1 MRLERLT
8 RTRRSGVREGGLW
21 AVVAAISIACPIAG
35 CSAQAA
41 FPDGIEFR
49 EMRSGGRLYQVVRV
63 DLNRAEVRMF
73 WKDDAGRP
81 FGSLRALDRWL
92 QGRGERLLAATN
104 AGIFYRSREPAGL
117 HVERGA
123 PPLRPLNTSPT
134 PPPGEGRGN
143 FFAQPNGVFY
153 IAKSGTANIVET
165 SAAAAVLPWMREATQ
180 SGPLL
185 LRRGTPHSLRGDT
198 SVSRNAV
205 AVCSPREVALVFAP
219 RGASIR
225 ELALFIRDQL
235 HCPDALYLDGS
246 ISGLWVP
253 SAGVRSDGEYVGILG
268 VTPHLRRRP
277 ALSP

>member
-1 MRLERLT
+1 VKAASPLARLT
-8 RTRRSGVREGGLW
+8 RL
-21 AVVAAISIACPIAG
+21 ACAAAAALLPHSG
-35 CSAQAA
+35 CSAQGTHGG
-41 FPDGIEFR
+41 DGIEYR
-49 EMRSGGRLYQVVRV
+49 EMRSRGRLFQVVRV
-63 DLNRAEVRMF
+63 DLVHAEVRLY

-104 AGIFYRSREPAGL
+104 AGIFYRTRMPAGL

-123 PPLRPLNTSPT
+123 PPLRPLNTSPD

-153 IAKSGTANIVET
+153 IDRSGTAHVDET
-165 SAAAAVLPWMREATQ
+165 SAAAGALPRMLEATQ

-185 LRRGTPHSLRGDT
+185 LHHGVPHPLRGD
-198 SVSRNAV
+198 SSISRNAI
-205 AVCSPREVALVFAP
+205 AVCSEREVALVFAP

-225 ELALFIRDQL
+225 ELALFIRDEL

-246 ISGLWVP
+246 ISGLLVP
-253 SAGVRSDGEYVGILG
+253 SAGVRSDGEYVGIIG
-268 VTPHLRRRP
+268 VTPRRRP
-277 ALSP
+277 

>member
-1 MRLERLT
+1 VRSVLLT
-8 RTRRSGVREGGLW
+8 F
-21 AVVAAISIACPIAG
+21 AVAAG
-35 CSAQAA
+35 CTAQRTAD
-41 FPDGIEFR
+41 DGIEYR

-63 DLNRAEVRMF
+63 DLTYADVRLF

-81 FGSLRALDRWL
+81 FGSLGALDRWL
-92 QGRGERLLAATN
+92 RGRGERLLAATN

-123 PPLRPLNTSPT
+123 PPFRPLNTSPD

-153 IAKSGTANIVET
+153 ISRSGTANIVET
-165 SAAAAVLPWMREATQ
+165 SGAAAALPQMREATQ

-185 LRRGTPHSLRGDT
+185 LRRGTPHPLRGDT
-198 SVSRNAV
+198 TVSRNAV

-225 ELALFIRDQL
+225 ELALFIRDEL

-246 ISGLWVP
+246 ISGLRVP
-253 SAGVRSDGEYVGILG
+253 SARVRSDGEYVGILG
-268 VTPHLRRRP
+268 VTPRSAHLPR
-277 ALSP
+277 

>member
-1 MRLERLT
+1 
-8 RTRRSGVREGGLW
+8 
-21 AVVAAISIACPIAG
+21 VAASG
-35 CSAQAA
+35 CSAQA
-41 FPDGIEFR
+41 PVGDDGIEYR

-63 DLNRAEVRMF
+63 DLNRAEVRLF
-73 WKDDAGRP
+73 WKDEAGRP
-81 FGSLRALDRWL
+81 FGSLGALDRWL
-92 QGRGERLLAATN
+92 HARGERLLAATN
-104 AGIFYRSREPAGL
+104 AGIFYRSRQPAGL

-123 PPLRPLNTSPT
+123 PPLRPLNTSPS

-143 FFAQPNGVFY
+143 FFAQPNAVFY

-165 SAAAAVLPWMREATQ
+165 SDAERNLPRMREATQ

-185 LRRGTPHSLRGDT
+185 LRRGTPHPLRGDT
-198 SVSRNAV
+198 TISRNAI
-205 AVCSPREVALVFAP
+205 AVCSYREVALVFAP

-253 SAGVRSDGEYVGILG
+253 SARVRSDGEYVGILG

-277 ALSP
+277 

>member
-1 MRLERLT
+1 MPDLPAVLSVPLRLCVRL
-8 RTRRSGVREGGLW
+8 SF
-21 AVVAAISIACPIAG
+21 AVASVLTAPG

-41 FPDGIEFR
+41 HDGVEYR

-63 DLNRAEVRMF
+63 DLTHAEVRLF

-81 FGSLRALDRWL
+81 FGSLAALDRWL
-92 QGRGERLLAATN
+92 GARGERLLAATN
-104 AGIFYRSREPAGL
+104 AGIFYRTREPAGL

-123 PPLRPLNTSPT
+123 PPLRPLNTSPD

-143 FFAQPNGVFY
+143 FFSQPNGVFY
-153 IAKSGTANIVET
+153 ISRSGTAHVVET
-165 SAAAAVLPWMREATQ
+165 SEAVRLQPMMREATQ

-198 SVSRNAV
+198 TVSRNAV
-205 AVCSPREVALVFAP
+205 AVCSDREMALVFAP

-225 ELALFIRDQL
+225 ELALFIRDEL

-246 ISGLWVP
+246 ISGLRVP
-253 SAGVRSDGEYVGILG
+253 SAHVHSDGEYVGMLA
-268 VTPHLRRRP
+268 VTPRRGQRP
-277 ALSP
+277 